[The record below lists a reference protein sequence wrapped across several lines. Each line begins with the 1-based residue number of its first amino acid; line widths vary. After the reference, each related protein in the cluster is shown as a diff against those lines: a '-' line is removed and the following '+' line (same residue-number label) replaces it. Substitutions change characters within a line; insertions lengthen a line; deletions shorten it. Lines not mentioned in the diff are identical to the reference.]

1 MLGKKVKV
9 KHNLSLT
16 GVDEDVIIAVLVKRN
31 NEQRQKIKVVYE
43 ASTGEVSNS
52 FLIEDKCQRQDENKR
67 KQPKV
72 KVYSLKY

>member
-52 FLIEDKCQRQDENKR
+52 FLMKTSISDRMKTSQNSQK
-67 KQPKV
+67 
-72 KVYSLKY
+72 LKSIV

>member
-43 ASTGEVSNS
+43 ASTGEVSN
-52 FLIEDKCQRQDENKR
+52 
-67 KQPKV
+67 
-72 KVYSLKY
+72 